1 MQWEVEGS
9 ESEAEGWLDRMVQV
23 LTYCESLWP
32 EFCPPE
38 PMVEGEN
45 RLHKDFQF
53 TVSLYCCP
61 DLSLP
66 LPHMSFLSLS

>member
-45 RLHKDFQF
+45 RLQKA
-53 TVSLYCCP
+53 L
-61 DLSLP
+61 L
-66 LPHMSFLSLS
+66 